1 MDNEA
6 YTLRL
11 YLGLDQ
17 SFVSL
22 IRRIERPSKHYN
34 MPRTPK
40 KPSRESSPPQ
50 KPYPS
55 TPDKT
60 ESKPSMRGNINGGK
74 GTAWT
79 GEELLNLFQF
89 VLDRN
94 GRDWGLAVEGRT
106 ANQARQT
113 WS

>member
-1 MDNEA
+1 
-6 YTLRL
+6 
-11 YLGLDQ
+11 
-17 SFVSL
+17 
-22 IRRIERPSKHYN
+22 

-40 KPSRESSPPQ
+40 KPSGESSSLH

-60 ESKPSMRGNINGGK
+60 ESKASMRGNINGGK

-79 GEELLNLFQF
+79 GEELIELFRF
-89 VLDRN
+89 AMDRN
-94 GRDWGLAVEGRT
+94 GRDWGVAVQGRT

-113 WS
+113 WA